1 MEIQETKA
9 VQDLREIIATPDKQR
24 ERAAVAHLLT
34 LSGHGSKGKAQPS
47 NPLEREMLK
56 GAQQ

>member
-1 MEIQETKA
+1 MTEQTKSVRDLQEK
-9 VQDLREIIATPDKQR
+9 IAAPDKQR

-47 NPLEREMLK
+47 NALEREMLK